1 MLWQPR
7 ACRSSMSA
15 ASSSARSSAPS
26 PTWLT
31 SQFWQNTQRRL
42 QNEKKIVP
50 EPFQPRRQSSSPKC
64 GNADATR
71 ACRPVKHA
79 VPLGTCAGTAR
90 ALPASRGG
98 PSSAVRIALRRSTP
112 QSRGHTVH
120 DASSA
125 SAAST
130 RRASSTARSSRRYP
144 GSGRSETTNRA
155 PAARDVGRSSGVPRD
170 PLPPSLPAR
179 QCRSLTAAS
188 ISGRRTG
195 ISSTPHRRYL
205 RPPLPSTSSALR
217 EVALVFLKLG
227 CTAFGGPAAHLAMQE
242 EECVRRRGWL
252 DRQRFLD
259 LLAATNLIP
268 GPNSTE
274 MAIHLGRLRAGWP
287 GLVVGGLAFVAPSTV
302 LVTLLAWA
310 YTRWGAL
317 PEATG
322 LLAALRPAVLVV
334 ILDALFG
341 FARTAVRGPA
351 TLVAALAAIAL
362 GLGGVSDVALV
373 FAALAIGL
381 VVARIAPGR
390 LRAVPL
396 LELFLVCTKIGATLF
411 GSGYVLI
418 AYLRSEIVGR
428 GWLDDGRL
436 LDAVAIG
443 QITPGPVSTAATF
456 VGYLLAGPAGAG
468 GAPLGVV

>member
-1 MLWQPR
+1 M
-7 ACRSSMSA
+7 
-15 ASSSARSSAPS
+15 
-26 PTWLT
+26 
-31 SQFWQNTQRRL
+31 
-42 QNEKKIVP
+42 
-50 EPFQPRRQSSSPKC
+50 
-64 GNADATR
+64 
-71 ACRPVKHA
+71 
-79 VPLGTCAGTAR
+79 
-90 ALPASRGG
+90 
-98 PSSAVRIALRRSTP
+98 
-112 QSRGHTVH
+112 
-120 DASSA
+120 
-125 SAAST
+125 
-130 RRASSTARSSRRYP
+130 
-144 GSGRSETTNRA
+144 
-155 PAARDVGRSSGVPRD
+155 RD
-170 PLPPSLPAR
+170 
-179 QCRSLTAAS
+179 
-188 ISGRRTG
+188 G
-195 ISSTPHRRYL
+195 ISSTPHRRYP
-205 RPPLPSTSSALR
+205 RAPLPSTSSALR

-302 LVTLLAWA
+302 LVTVLAWA

-334 ILDALFG
+334 ILDALLGFG
-341 FARTAVRGPA
+341 RTALRGPS
-351 TLVAALAAIAL
+351 TIVAALAAIAL
-362 GLGGVSDVALV
+362 GLGGVPDVALV

-381 VVARIAPGR
+381 VAARIAPGR

-436 LDAVAIG
+436 LDAVAVG

-456 VGYLLAGPAGAG
+456 VGYLLAGAPGAVVATLGMFLPSFVLVAATGPLVERWRSHAGARAALDLVNAVVVG
-468 GAPLGVV
+468 LIGAVVIRLAPAALTTPFAVLVACAAAAARWGVGLGSTTVMAAAAAAGLVRVALSATG